1 MKKLDEV
8 TFHFIQNG
16 VPSVIWCSSVS
27 VSRVT
32 EGKLKYEK
40 KNRSRNS
47 QVFCKTTIQ
56 KIHQKKP
63 VTELFLIKMQ
73 ISGLELH

>member
-8 TFHFIQNG
+8 TFHFVQNG

-27 VSRVT
+27 VSRLT

-40 KNRSRNS
+40 K
-47 QVFCKTTIQ
+47 Q
-56 KIHQKKP
+56 KQKF
-63 VTELFLIKMQ
+63 TGFL
-73 ISGLELH
+73 

>member
-40 KNRSRNS
+40 K
-47 QVFCKTTIQ
+47 TEAE
-56 KIHQKKP
+56 IHRFSVKQLFRKFTKKNP
-63 VTELFLIKMQ
+63 
-73 ISGLELH
+73 